1 MKNWMIRTKNN
12 HILGPVTREKIR
24 DLIENGS
31 IKQDDEICSGNGYW
45 IFVREQA
52 LVNKYIF
59 SDHKQS
65 FNPISEAK
73 SFLTESNDQMD
84 NIANQVAIND
94 SSTKM
99 TDHLPSDDDLEYPD
113 LTDNILSDEK
123 SNNSAK
129 SEMLSKVTELK
140 SHKKFEENDKIL
152 EHEKKMRPQKENIE
166 LKPPVHA
173 SDLAKSRIQAPEIPA
188 TISKNSLLTF
198 NMLVSLV
205 ITFLLMMA
213 LALYFRGY
221 LIDFFRGASNISVF
235 GIESIYAQSSDQFV
249 QKKKF

>member
-1 MKNWMIRTKNN
+1 MKNWLIRTKNN
-12 HILGPVTREKIR
+12 HILGPVTKDKIR

-45 IFVREQA
+45 IFIREQA

-59 SDHKQS
+59 SDNKQY

-73 SFLTESNDQMD
+73 SVLTEAMMD
-84 NIANQVAIND
+84 NPED
-94 SSTKM
+94 SGPTLKIDDSFSTGI
-99 TDHLPSDDDLEYPD
+99 DQLPSENDLEYPD
-113 LTDNILSDEK
+113 MTSVSLSQPEPVAMP
-123 SNNSAK
+123 AK
-129 SEMLSKVTELK
+129 VAELK
-140 SHKKFEENDKIL
+140 THKKKSDQDKIL
-152 EHEKKMRPQKENIE
+152 DFEKKMRPEKDNVDI
-166 LKPPVHA
+166 KPPVHA
-173 SDLAKSRIQAPEIPA
+173 SDLKKNKLQAPEIPA
-188 TISKNSLLTF
+188 TISKTSLLTF

-221 LIDFFRGASNISVF
+221 LIDFFRGASNMSIL
-235 GIESIYAQSSDQFV
+235 GIDSAYAQSTDQFI